1 MARKDRPLSS
11 RELLSRIGLS
21 EDAPNDLIQNE
32 SLDDLL
38 HGLEGD
44 LGGVL
49 RERYA
54 RLNQSHRFKP
64 GDLVTWKPGLMNRRV
79 PLRGQPAV
87 VVSVLAEPILDTETE
102 SGSTYF
108 REPHDLVLGV
118 IWDKEP
124 GRGDFVLF
132 HFDSRRFEPWVG

>member
-11 RELLSRIGLS
+11 RELLSRLGLN

-38 HGLEGD
+38 QGLEGD
-44 LGGVL
+44 LGVVL
-49 RERYA
+49 RERFA
-54 RLNQSHRFKP
+54 RLSQSHPFKP

-87 VVSVLAEPILDTETE
+87 VVSVLDEPVLDNETE
-102 SGSTYF
+102 SGSTYY
-108 REPHDLVLGV
+108 REPHDIVLGV
-118 IWDKEP
+118 IWDQEP
-124 GRGDFVLF
+124 GRGDFVTF
-132 HFDSRRFEPWVG
+132 HFDSRRFEPWER

>member
-11 RELLSRIGLS
+11 RELLSRLGLN

-44 LGGVL
+44 LGVVL
-49 RERYA
+49 RERFA
-54 RLNQSHRFKP
+54 RLSQSHPFKP

-87 VVSVLAEPILDTETE
+87 VVSVLEEPVLDNDTE
-102 SGSTYF
+102 SGSTYY
-108 REPHDLVLGV
+108 REPQDIVLGV

-124 GRGDFVLF
+124 GRGDFVTF
-132 HFDSRRFEPWVG
+132 HFDSRRFEPWKG